1 MSKAALGSGV
11 SVTVRTRLLPV
22 VLSLMFMLAA
32 LNGCKRR
39 PDRLVTAEGRVLS
52 GRLEEVD
59 GGTVRISGAEA
70 TLECE
75 VGRVYP
81 REGGAGCRGYITF
94 SQGTFTVGTGQ
105 EDVEIPG
112 DQVASIV
119 WGDPSGET
127 AVTIEVPAAAGWV
140 ATGMEVTS
148 GDRLVVSATGS
159 VSMETG
165 ACGPSGIDYFST
177 AMALVPGATNG
188 QLVMSVGESGPVAAG
203 SSWTGDSP
211 GSGELLLAVN
221 RPNRESVAGV
231 GGSFTVT
238 VIRAPGVL
246 GHSVLYPSPD

>member
-1 MSKAALGSGV
+1 MSKAAFRSGV
-11 SVTVRTRLLPV
+11 GVKVRTCILPTVLVLL
-22 VLSLMFMLAA
+22 FMLTA
-32 LNGCKRR
+32 LTGCKRR

-52 GRLEEVD
+52 GRLEDVD
-59 GGTVRISGAEA
+59 GSSVRISGAQA

-81 REGGAGCRGYITF
+81 REGGTGCRGYITF
-94 SQGTFTVGTGQ
+94 SQGTFTIGTGH
-105 EDVEIPG
+105 EDVEIKG
-112 DQVASIV
+112 DEVSSIV
-119 WGDPSGET
+119 WGDTSDET
-127 AVTIEVPAAAGWV
+127 TITVEVPAAAGWV
-140 ATGMEVTS
+140 ATGMEVSS
-148 GDRLVVSATGS
+148 GDRLVLSATGS

-188 QLVMSVGESGPVAAG
+188 QLVMSVGDSGPVAAG

-211 GSGELLLAVN
+211 GNGELLLAVN

-238 VIRAPGVL
+238 VTRAPGVL